1 MTMRS
6 MGFWRFEK
14 KRQVWDCYLGEQMR
28 EKTGGETKDWV
39 REKIEK
45 SDAGQH

>member
-6 MGFWRFEK
+6 VGFWRFEK
-14 KRQVWDCYLGEQMR
+14 KRQGEQVR

-45 SDAGQH
+45 SDAGQQ